1 VGAVLEDW
9 LEVHRTQVQHSTWL
23 SYDQAVRCYLVPGL
37 HGVYVRELTPAMLT
51 RLYAELLEHGGLR
64 GKPLSIRTV
73 QRIHHILRRAL
84 DQLVDDEVIERNPAA
99 KATVPRRD
107 PRTGADPTVREL
119 RTWTAAQVR
128 VLLASTVGHPYA
140 DVWRLAIGTGMRRG
154 ELLGLR
160 WEDVDTDGQRLVVRK
175 SLTMIDGAPTLK
187 TTKSSRPRTISLDDT
202 TWQAITNR
210 AEQRTRP
217 ADPDLVFTDAA
228 GAPIIPDAVTRAW
241 RKLMTELPL
250 PRLRLH
256 DLRHTHATL
265 LLAAGVPVK
274 VVSERLGHASVQ
286 VTLDVYAHVL
296 PSMDA
301 DAAATFGALL
311 DPPPRPDPGG
321 R

>member
-1 VGAVLEDW
+1 MLEDW
-9 LEVHRTQVQHSTWL
+9 LEVHRTQVQHSTWR
-23 SYDQAVRCYLVPGL
+23 SYEQAVRCYLVPGL
-37 HGVYVRELTPAMLT
+37 HGVYVRELAPAMLT
-51 RLYAELLEHGGLR
+51 RLYAQLLERGGLR
-64 GKPLSIRTV
+64 GKPLSIATV

-84 DQLVDDEVIERNPAA
+84 DQLVDDEVIDRNPAA

-128 VLLASTVGHPYA
+128 VFLASTVGHEYA

-160 WEDVDTDGQRLVVRK
+160 WDDVDSDGRRLVVRK
-175 SLTMIDGAPTLK
+175 SLTVIDGRPELK
-187 TTKSSRPRTISLDDT
+187 TIKSSRPRIVTLDAA
-202 TWQAITNR
+202 TWQAIEHR
-210 AEQRTRP
+210 AADRP
-217 ADPDLVFTDAA
+217 PRNPLDVVFTDAS
-228 GAPIIPDAVTRAW
+228 GDPILPDRVTRAW

-256 DLRHTHATL
+256 DLRHTHASL
-265 LLAAGVPVK
+265 LLAQGVPVK

-286 VTLDVYAHVL
+286 ITLDVYAHVL

-311 DPPPRPDPGG
+311 DRGS
-321 R
+321 